1 MNATFSFACF
11 QVFFFTIMWVS
22 KTLHPIYFESAGSLT
37 NFGLSYSCMALAGYF
52 SFLTGSYT
60 DRFGSTKSLA
70 FGSMLYSIGLFARA
84 FPESKSIAIVSGLTA
99 GIGASLVLNSLRLWM
114 LEKSTPEN
122 KARWVG
128 LKSSTAA
135 LGTAVGCALAGF
147 LPTLSFF
154 AVSVKAVLMAS
165 GLVLFL
171 VGFTIFILSH
181 QYQTA
186 QSTQQASP
194 LQNIKKLFPE
204 YRRLSLFTS
213 FIGILTGFYVSFVSP
228 YLPLIMKEK
237 GLSLESIGLS
247 IGVFSLIRFFLDPII
262 ALWMEKNKSDSLKI
276 FLASEFSI
284 LIVTG
289 LFALTVSKEI
299 FIGFLVL
306 RSIALGFSTISEELL
321 WIQKFPREIV
331 GLFFGLS
338 QSSFFLG
345 DFLGGLI
352 NGSLYQN
359 FGLSAC
365 VGVAVATIIVN
376 SYLFIL
382 LFKNQS
388 QQTSTAASSMVV
400 A

>member
-1 MNATFSFACF
+1 MNATFTFACF

-37 NFGLSYSCMALAGYF
+37 NFGLSYSFMALAGYF

-84 FPESKSIAIVSGLTA
+84 FPESKSIAIASGLTA
-99 GIGASLVLNSLRLWM
+99 GIGASMVLNSLRLWM
-114 LEKSTPEN
+114 LEKSTTDN

-135 LGTAVGCALAGF
+135 LGTAIGCALAGF
-147 LPTLSFF
+147 LPTFSIFTG
-154 AVSVKAVLMAS
+154 SVKDILMTS
-165 GLVLFL
+165 GVILFV
-171 VGFTIFILSH
+171 VGFAILILSN
-181 QYQTA
+181 QNQTV
-186 QSTQQASP
+186 QSTLKVSP
-194 LQNIKKLFPE
+194 LHNIKKLFSE

-213 FIGILTGFYVSFVSP
+213 CIGVLTGFYVSFVSP

-247 IGVFSLIRFFLDPII
+247 IGVFSLIRFFLDPLI
-262 ALWMEKNKSDSLKI
+262 ARWIEKKKSDYLKI
-276 FLASEFSI
+276 FLVSEISI

-289 LFALTVSKEI
+289 LFALTISKEI
-299 FIGFLVL
+299 FVGFLVL

-321 WIQKFPREIV
+321 WIQKFPRESV
-331 GLFFGLS
+331 ALFFGLS

-345 DFLGGLI
+345 DFLGGLL
-352 NGSLYQN
+352 NGSLYQS

-365 VGVAVATIIVN
+365 VGMAVATIIVN
-376 SYLFIL
+376 TYLFIL
-382 LFKNQS
+382 LFKNKS
-388 QQTSTAASSMVV
+388 QKTMTAVSSPVM